1 LPFKVFRSL
10 IGAFDAKLSSIRLGL
25 GGAMEKGF
33 NTSLLEKVPVLILLG
48 ILAGAIGGLGIGL
61 IQTKTASSASVGR

>member
-1 LPFKVFRSL
+1 
-10 IGAFDAKLSSIRLGL
+10 
-25 GGAMEKGF
+25 MEKGF